1 MARMM
6 RMTMNNLT
14 PAIPDKLFFR
24 IGEVAKLLDV
34 KPYVLRYW
42 ETEFPMVAPVKSATG
57 QRVYKRAD
65 VEMLFLI
72 KNLLYVER
80 FSIEGARKRIRDL
93 KKEGE
98 LKTTLNEVIQEVKKE
113 LKEEASNLS
122 QNIVSQEKLEKM
134 KLLSSELQ
142 KLAKKP
148 VSDIFKTSS
157 K

>member
-1 MARMM
+1 
-6 RMTMNNLT
+6 MNKIKTET
-14 PAIPDKLFFR
+14 PIIPDKLFFR

-57 QRVYKRAD
+57 QRVYKRVD

-72 KNLLYVER
+72 KSLLYTER
-80 FSIEGARKRIRDL
+80 YSIEGARKRIREL

-98 LKTTLNEVIQEVKKE
+98 LKTTLQEVIQEVKKE
-113 LKEEASNLS
+113 LKDEAEHLAHS
-122 QNIVSQEKLEKM
+122 QVSHENLEKM
-134 KLLSSELQ
+134 KALSSELQ
-142 KLAKKP
+142 KLVQKP
-148 VSDIFKTSS
+148 VSDIFKVST